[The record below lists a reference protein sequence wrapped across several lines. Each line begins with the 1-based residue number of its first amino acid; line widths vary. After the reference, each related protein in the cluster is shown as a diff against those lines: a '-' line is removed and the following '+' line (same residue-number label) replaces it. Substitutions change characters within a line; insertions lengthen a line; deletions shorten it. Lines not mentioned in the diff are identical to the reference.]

1 MSRARTR
8 TAVISAGLALIAAVT
23 GCSAEPPVPTNSVA
37 ANPDP
42 RPVADTVL
50 SQVIS
55 KISERGST
63 HSQVRGSLGVVGE
76 LTADGVVRYRGPQ
89 TDLAFDGQTRSTR
102 NQPPQR
108 IALSIVDGVGYLRTP
123 LARPAPDKPWL
134 RISPGA
140 DDFGSKL
147 LSPALGQVHRA
158 VDPRATFSG
167 VERATRI
174 QSSAPDQ
181 VDGKPT
187 TRYDLRIVTEQ
198 AAEAA
203 TDPQQRS
210 RFRKAA
216 DSGEAE
222 LEYQLWLD
230 ESGLPARFAA
240 SGQVAQAG
248 QVSLTST
255 YRDWGAPA
263 EVEVPP
269 TEEIGVFQD
278 APPQAQRPR

>member
-1 MSRARTR
+1 MFRARTR
-8 TAVISAGLALIAAVT
+8 TAVISAGLTLIAAAT
-23 GCSAEPPVPTNSVA
+23 GCAGDPPAPTNAIA

-42 RPVADTVL
+42 RPVADAVL

-76 LTADGVVRYRGPQ
+76 LSADGVVRYRGPR
-89 TDLAFDGQTRSTR
+89 TDLALDGQTRGTG

-140 DDFGSKL
+140 GDFGAKL
-147 LSPALGQVHRA
+147 LSPALSQVHRA

-167 VERATRI
+167 IERATRI
-174 QSSAPDQ
+174 QSSAADQ

-187 TRYDLRIVTEQ
+187 TRYQLRIVTAQ
-198 AAEAA
+198 AADTAP
-203 TDPQQRS
+203 DPQQRT
-210 RFRKAA
+210 RYRKAA

-222 LEYQLWLD
+222 IEYQLWLD

-269 TEEIGVFQD
+269 ADQIGVFQEP
-278 APPQAQRPR
+278 PPQAPRPR

>member
-8 TAVISAGLALIAAVT
+8 TAVISAGLTLIAALG
-23 GCSAEPPVPTNSVA
+23 GCSGEPPVPTNAIA

-42 RPVADTVL
+42 RPTADAML

-55 KISERGST
+55 RIDERGST
-63 HSQVRGSLGVVGE
+63 RSQIRGSLGVVGD
-76 LTADGVVRYRGPQ
+76 LTADGVVRYRGQQ
-89 TDLAFDGQTRSTR
+89 TDLALNGQTRGTG

-108 IALSIVDGVGYLRTP
+108 IALSIVDGTGYLQTP

-140 DDFGSKL
+140 GDFGSKL
-147 LSPALGQVHRA
+147 LSPALDQVQEA

-167 VERATRI
+167 VEKATRI
-174 QSSAPDQ
+174 QTSAPDQ

-187 TRYDLRIVTEQ
+187 TRYQLRIVTAQ
-198 AAEAA
+198 AADAA
-203 TDPQQRS
+203 TDPQQRT
-210 RFRKAA
+210 RFQKAA
-216 DSGEAE
+216 DAGEPE

-230 ESGLPARFAA
+230 ESGLPAQFAA
-240 SGQVAQAG
+240 TGQVAQAG

-255 YRDWGAPA
+255 YRDWGAPT
-263 EVEVPP
+263 EIRVPP
-269 TEEIGVFQD
+269 AEKIGVFQD
-278 APPQAQRPR
+278 VPPQAQRPR

>member
-8 TAVISAGLALIAAVT
+8 TAVISAGLALIAAT
-23 GCSAEPPVPTNSVA
+23 AGCAGEPPVPTNALA

-42 RPVADTVL
+42 RPAADAML

-63 HSQVRGSLGVVGE
+63 HSEVRGSLGVVGE
-76 LTADGVVRYRGPQ
+76 LTADGVVRYRGAQ
-89 TDLAFDGQTRSTR
+89 ADLALDGQTRNAR
-102 NQPPQR
+102 NQPPQQLN
-108 IALSIVDGVGYLRTP
+108 LSIVDGVGYLQTP

-140 DDFGSKL
+140 GDFGSKL
-147 LSPALGQVHRA
+147 LSPALDQVHEA
-158 VDPRATFSG
+158 VDPRATFG
-167 VERATRI
+167 GIERATRI

-181 VDGKPT
+181 VDGRPA
-187 TRYDLRIVTEQ
+187 TRYQLRIVTAQ
-198 AAEAA
+198 AADTA
-203 TDPQQRS
+203 TDPQQRT

-216 DSGEAE
+216 DSGEPE

-240 SGQVAQAG
+240 TGQVAQAG

-255 YRDWGAPA
+255 YRDWGAP
-263 EVEVPP
+263 VEIPVPP
-269 TEEIGVFQD
+269 AYQIGVFQD
-278 APPQAQRPR
+278 GPPR